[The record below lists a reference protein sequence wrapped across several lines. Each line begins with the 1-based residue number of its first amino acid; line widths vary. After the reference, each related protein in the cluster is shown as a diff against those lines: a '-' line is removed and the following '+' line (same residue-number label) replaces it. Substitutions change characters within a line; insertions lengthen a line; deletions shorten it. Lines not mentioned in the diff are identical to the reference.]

1 MQFAS
6 LNRIKSATALFPF
19 AIIALALNGKIENDF
34 CLFLLKTIAPSN
46 ALIFRDWVLCSLRF
60 DLGKNRGNFG
70 TIILFLEVSNV
81 VLENNCIL
89 TKRRFLDTFKPGDK
103 MIGLVTKTCGWCVN
117 LFSITKDFDWTPYV
131 KLYYTL
137 FNTKAVLYWLLAYCL
152 QIHTWQISQK
162 FSWWLMNCTFKTSLI
177 IWLFI
182 PKKLLWSF

>member
-89 TKRRFLDTFKPGDK
+89 TKTRFLDTFKPGDK
-103 MIGLVTKTCGWCVN
+103 MIGLVTKTCDWCVN
-117 LFSITKDFDWTPYV
+117 LFSITEDWNYMIIE
-131 KLYYTL
+131 LTL
-137 FNTKAVLYWLLAYCL
+137 FENQSTYNNSLFTIGILPTNPYMTNVTQMQLATDDVVWVRLNY
-152 QIHTWQISQK
+152 
-162 FSWWLMNCTFKTSLI
+162 
-177 IWLFI
+177 
-182 PKKLLWSF
+182 